1 MISGIYIKA
10 LASPWMLAGLAA
22 LGAAAYGLGFV
33 HGLER
38 EQKQTVEFRE
48 QIAAAHAVHV
58 VRAARELQE
67 AKAVTERVK
76 NAYGVSFDELARR
89 LRVADEDRRRL
100 AGMSAAATASQGI
113 PGAAPDIGLGAERL
127 AAAVDGAADELADVK
142 ARCAVTTHRC
152 AWMMQWEFD
161 QEAVSVTEASE
172 ARAD

>member
-1 MISGIYIKA
+1 VVVISGSYIKA
-10 LASPWMLAGLAA
+10 LASPWMLAGMAALAA
-22 LGAAAYGLGFV
+22 AGYGLGFV

-58 VRAARELQE
+58 VRAARDLQE
-67 AKAVTERVK
+67 AKAITERVT

-100 AGMSAAATASQGI
+100 RGMSAAA
-113 PGAAPDIGLGAERL
+113 AAAGSVQATVADAGPGAERL
-127 AAAVDGAADELADVK
+127 AAAVDEAGDRCADVE

-152 AWMMQWEFD
+152 AWMMQWQLD
-161 QEAVSVTEASE
+161 QEAVGEEKA
-172 ARAD
+172 AD